1 MLVIGDDIP
10 NLQEVFQQKK
20 SALMMQKMA
29 ERNSKRSEFA
39 AINGEFRDRTPNLS
53 PGQKHEDSF
62 NIELGDNK
70 SNTTY
75 GQNKVV
81 RKAKTKEELA
91 VLRKQMMRTKFK
103 V

>member
-53 PGQKHEDSF
+53 PG
-62 NIELGDNK
+62 
-70 SNTTY
+70 
-75 GQNKVV
+75 
-81 RKAKTKEELA
+81 
-91 VLRKQMMRTKFK
+91 
-103 V
+103 